1 MKIKQKEI
9 EKEKVDTTNWGSWG
23 CEPST
28 FDWEYQ
34 EDETAYVF
42 EGKVIVKTPT
52 EEVEVKGGSLVQF
65 PKGLK
70 CTWKVIE
77 PIRKVYTFQ
86 KFDWHTWEKSLEE

>member
-1 MKIKQKEI
+1 MKIKQREI
-9 EKEKVDTTNWGSWG
+9 AKEKVDISNWSSWD

-28 FDWEYQ
+28 FDWEYND
-34 EDETAYVF
+34 DETAYVF
-42 EGKVIVKTPT
+42 EGKVVVTTPD

-86 KFDWHTWEKSLEE
+86 KFDWAVWEKSLED